1 MSWILFAYYHR
12 LKKMGN
18 IDKSLPEY
26 KKPPVIEVVCGV
38 QFEEIK
44 SLQSVHYGEFWQ
56 RIKRDYP
63 KTEDMPPLREIF
75 ESKEAL
81 APSVQLE
88 AFEMPPLRRI
98 FFVDNTDNYL
108 LQMQPTR
115 FLANW
120 RKRSETD
127 EYPRFSK
134 AYDRFIN
141 GLNEFES
148 FVKNLIGIS
157 PVVNQ
162 FELTYINHMLEK
174 DIPYP
179 IGMKYYL
186 SFLALN
192 MERAEAFLP
201 VPRSFQS
208 RLQFALPNS
217 SGVLHITV
225 SHGRRNDGQKVM
237 VLDLTARG
245 PAKNGIIGMEEWFK
259 LAHEWIVRGFT
270 DITSTAAHKEWERIV

>member
-1 MSWILFAYYHR
+1 ME
-12 LKKMGN
+12 N
-18 IDKSLPEY
+18 IGKSLPEY
-26 KKPPVIEVVCGV
+26 KKPPIIEVVCGV

-75 ESKEAL
+75 ESKEAPTP
-81 APSVQLE
+81 AVQLE

-98 FFVDNTDNYL
+98 FFVDHADNYL

-120 RKRSETD
+120 RKRSKTD

-134 AYDRFIN
+134 TYDHFIN
-141 GLNEFES
+141 GWNEFAS
-148 FVKNLIGIS
+148 FVKNLNTTS

-162 FELTYINHMLEK
+162 FELTYINHVFEK

-179 IGMKYYL
+179 LGMNHYL
-186 SFLALN
+186 SFLSLN
-192 MERAEAFLP
+192 MDRAEAFLP
-201 VPRSFQS
+201 VPKSFQS

-217 SGVLHITV
+217 SGVLHITL
-225 SHGRRNDGQKVM
+225 SHGRRNIDGEKVM
-237 VLDLTARG
+237 VFDLTARG
-245 PAKNGIIGMEEWFK
+245 PAKNGILRMEEWFQ

-270 DITSTAAHKEWERIV
+270 DITSPAAHKEWERTV